1 MKKGKRGVLPI
12 RSIGDD
18 AEHSRVRLRIIRHM
32 GRVRGSTDRVCV
44 RVGGPIDFLAHVK
57 AAREET
63 LHNRPPPATSC
74 DPRTP
79 TRPTFLSSCRR
90 FSPFFLPPNALT
102 SRLPPMHLSRT
113 TMLFQRFF
121 SLPPLVALS
130 RWWWFSFFRI
140 DSCNRS
146 RGLPLTFRI
155 FNNS

>member
-90 FSPFFLPPNALT
+90 FSSLLFSSLRMH
-102 SRLPPMHLSRT
+102 SRPVCRQCTYLEQRCFSNDSSRC
-113 TMLFQRFF
+113 
-121 SLPPLVALS
+121 PPLVALS
-130 RWWWFSFFRI
+130 RWWWFSFFLGLI
-140 DSCNRS
+140 VVTG
-146 RGLPLTFRI
+146 RGVCL
-155 FNNS
+155 

>member
-1 MKKGKRGVLPI
+1 MKKGKRGVLLI

-102 SRLPPMHLSRT
+102 SRLPPISNNDAFPTILLAAPPGGT
-113 TMLFQRFF
+113 F
-121 SLPPLVALS
+121 SLMMIFLFLGLIVVTG
-130 RWWWFSFFRI
+130 
-140 DSCNRS
+140 
-146 RGLPLTFRI
+146 RGVCL
-155 FNNS
+155 